1 MHWEKKKGCFEKP
14 MNVLTY
20 SISHTKGHIRNG
32 IHAPI
37 DRHVPQVDQVAHD
50 GHHWRVHHA
59 CRQSGNTI
67 YRKLADTNDGLNVLR
82 DWGIVLNSQSCQG
95 SSPFITATCKSW
107 GKLPTAHLS
116 LRINWRCWRL
126 GLEPRLPRACSLP
139 CLTSSSNVSP
149 AILQIQRDAGDWL
162 CGPPSLLPVGVFLI
176 HYFWSTHPLP
186 SKSGH
191 TPPCLTQPHPH
202 LGLTLRL
209 WEVKLESIRETLEE
223 PEQEEVWEAILPS
236 SGK

>member
-1 MHWEKKKGCFEKP
+1 

-67 YRKLADTNDGLNVLR
+67 CRKLADTNDGLNVLR

-149 AILQIQRDAGDWL
+149 AILQIQRDVGDWL
-162 CGPPSLLPVGVFLI
+162 CGPQVCSLWVFSWFTISGPRIPCPRRAGTHLHASPSL
-176 HYFWSTHPLP
+176 THTLA
-186 SKSGH
+186 S
-191 TPPCLTQPHPH
+191 H
-202 LGLTLRL
+202 LDYER
-209 WEVKLESIRETLEE
+209 
-223 PEQEEVWEAILPS
+223 
-236 SGK
+236 